1 MVFHGLFDVAGNGHP
16 IDIGAFPRAAALTV
30 DPAGAGLLSTIPD
43 LLTLTHALF
52 AGGELLAPTQ
62 RSLLAASVSTL
73 SARALLLGRAFVVH
87 GHGGASPGAQTI
99 VAYDATH
106 GTTVAVWCNRLDPG
120 TEELAPSVLAA
131 RNTLELAAR
140 P

>member
-1 MVFHGLFDVAGNGHP
+1 M
-16 IDIGAFPRAAALTV
+16 
-30 DPAGAGLLSTIPD
+30 
-43 LLTLTHALF
+43 
-52 AGGELLAPTQ
+52 
-62 RSLLAASVSTL
+62 
-73 SARALLLGRAFVVH
+73 VH

-99 VAYDATH
+99 VAYDAAH

-120 TEELAPSVLAA
+120 AQELAPSVLAA

>member
-1 MVFHGLFDVAGNGHP
+1 VTGTGQP

-30 DPAGAGLLSTIPD
+30 DPAGAGVFSTLPD

-52 AGGELLAPTQ
+52 ASDALLPAHQ
-62 RSLLAASVSTL
+62 RAALASSVSTI
-73 SARALLLGRAFVVH
+73 AAHELLLDGRFVIH

-99 VAYDATH
+99 VAFDATSN
-106 GTTVAVWCNRLDPG
+106 TTVAVWCNRLDPG
-120 TEELAPSVLAA
+120 TEELLPSVVAA
-131 RNTLELAAR
+131 HDVFTLVTG